1 LKAGSSVDEIARRGK
16 AAYLA
21 DALLQEAGDSL
32 MMKLGEAANRLSRLG
47 VLAPDGVEW
56 ALAVANRN
64 FIIHQYDEINRE
76 LTWLTLSR
84 DLPAWRSLSSV
95 STALCRVLGA
105 FVQSGAGSGWSRIDT
120 RMGPGVPRVG
130 ESLGVTRRRVPIS
143 RPSKDWVSSTDWAAR
158 AHWPKAV
165 AT

>member
-1 LKAGSSVDEIARRGK
+1 MKRRAAKELLHIQGWMTRVDEIVRRGRDE
-16 AAYLA
+16 YLA

-32 MMKLGEAANRLSRLG
+32 MMKLGEAANRLSRLN

-84 DLPAWRSLSSV
+84 DLSEWKISLEGLFGE
-95 STALCRVLGA
+95 AEGILGDD
-105 FVQSGAGSGWSRIDT
+105 V
-120 RMGPGVPRVG
+120 
-130 ESLGVTRRRVPIS
+130 
-143 RPSKDWVSSTDWAAR
+143 
-158 AHWPKAV
+158 
-165 AT
+165 